1 MKYLLNYNLD
11 NQFKADQVSAGGNGD
26 DVVSVVDGVAW
37 TADREKVYYRR
48 GPLTQDTLTSYTVTV
63 QYVYYRDGSQLSN
76 SYSYTVDSFKNKSVK
91 EFLMPISIDD
101 YVPLESGKTIWV
113 SGDTTYSF
121 KYKAKPDYS
130 VPLTFDIISGGTIYW
145 NSAYDSIEYNRNGY
159 GWGTLPSSLDVYA
172 GDEIQFR
179 GNYFSYGNFSAST
192 NTRFSVRGNIMSL
205 IDGTG
210 FTKETS
216 LGTNGGLEVL
226 FEGCG
231 GLINACE
238 LILPATALTNNCYN
252 RMFNGCTSL
261 TTAPELPATTLANYC
276 YTSMFAGC
284 TSLTSAPELPATAL
298 TEYCYSNM
306 FQGCTSLTTAPE
318 LPPIT
323 LANYCYQYM
332 FRGCTSL
339 TTAPELPATTL
350 AQFCYTSMFSGC
362 TSLTTA
368 PSILPATTL
377 ATYCYSSMFQG
388 CASLTTA
395 PALPATTLAIY
406 CYRYMFQGCTSLNYI
421 KCLAIY
427 KSASGCTNGWVNG
440 VASSGTF
447 VKHPSTSWSRGVDG
461 VPNDWTITNSTD

>member
-26 DVVSVVDGVAW
+26 NVVSVVDGVAW

-63 QYVYYRDGSQLSN
+63 QYVYYQDGSQLSN

-91 EFLMPISIDD
+91 EFLTPISIDD

-145 NSAYDSIEYNRNGY
+145 NQAYNPIEYNKNGY
-159 GWGTLPSSLDVYA
+159 GWDTLPSSLYVSS

-179 GNYFSYGNFSAST
+179 GNDFSYGNFSAST

-205 IDGTG
+205 IDSTG

-216 LGTNGGLEVL
+216 LGTNGRLEVL

-238 LILPATALTNNCYN
+238 LILPATALTNNCYI
-252 RMFNGCTSL
+252 RMFSGCTSL
-261 TTAPELPATTLANYC
+261 TTAPELPATTLAEYC

-284 TSLTSAPELPATAL
+284 TSLTTAPELPATAL
-298 TEYCYSNM
+298 TQHCYYGMFQGCTSLTTAPELPATTLETYCYSNM
-306 FQGCTSLTTAPE
+306 FQGCTSLTTAP
-318 LPPIT
+318 
-323 LANYCYQYM
+323 
-332 FRGCTSL
+332 
-339 TTAPELPATTL
+339 
-350 AQFCYTSMFSGC
+350 
-362 TSLTTA
+362 
-368 PSILPATTL
+368 
-377 ATYCYSSMFQG
+377 
-388 CASLTTA
+388 
-395 PALPATTLAIY
+395 ALPATTLVIY

-427 KSASGCTNGWVNG
+427 KSASGCTNGWVIG